1 MDYKICI
8 ADSFEHDLDL
18 VTGYI
23 AEVLQN
29 PAAADKLLELAE
41 KTVNQIGFTPYMF
54 SLSEDETLAEKDY
67 RNVAVGNYELFY
79 RIDEAAKTVFIL
91 RFLYGARD
99 LPAILE

>member
-1 MDYKICI
+1 
-8 ADSFEHDLDL
+8 
-18 VTGYI
+18 
-23 AEVLQN
+23 
-29 PAAADKLLELAE
+29 
-41 KTVNQIGFTPYMF
+41 MF
-54 SLSEDETLAEKDY
+54 SLSENETLAEKDY